1 MNEWR
6 WNLKTLIKKFHNN
19 RIISNLP
26 EGYNSLSFL
35 RVYYLKSKNKKLKN
49 IIVIDYG
56 NQKTERYFNFQFIKG
71 DIFVI
76 W

>member
-6 WNLKTLIKKFHNN
+6 WNLKTLIKKLHNN
-19 RIISNLP
+19 RIIPNLP
-26 EGYNSLSFL
+26 EGYSSLSFL
-35 RVYYLKSKNKKLKN
+35 RVNYLKSKNKKLKN

-56 NQKTERYFNFQFIKG
+56 NQKTERYFNFQFIKR

>member
-6 WNLKTLIKKFHNN
+6 WNLKTLIKKLHNN
-19 RIISNLP
+19 RIILNLP

-35 RVYYLKSKNKKLKN
+35 RVNYLKSKNKKLKN